1 MYIKPHVFPYFL
13 QPWWV
18 SKCKVERVSS
28 PFCWHF
34 SPTTRCFNQKN
45 PTNKNPLKVLKA
57 VKRVSLRK
65 NILGEFFQATP
76 ETTIFLK
83 DWPVADKSLKQSQG
97 GLGPVNQGQQG
108 GLVGRPIIFGVY
120 VAFFGGSSPLRAHSL
135 LTEHDKSGWLPG

>member
-108 GLVGRPIIFGVY
+108 GLVGGVFWKCHGYIFQGPSFLV
-120 VAFFGGSSPLRAHSL
+120 SML
-135 LTEHDKSGWLPG
+135 LFLEGLVH